1 VSEPVD
7 HEDETRVAAPTT
19 GVRASDVPVVGIVM
33 GSDSD
38 LGTMHD
44 AVEVLTDFD
53 IPHEVG
59 VVSAH
64 RDAHRML
71 EYGTSAAERGLRVLI
86 AGAGGA
92 AHLPGMLASVTSL
105 PVIGVPVPLRHLDGL
120 DSLLSI
126 VQMPAGI
133 PVATVAVGGA
143 KNAGLLAVRILATAD
158 EGLRQALDEH
168 RAELVEESREKDE
181 RVQHRLAGEADG
193 FGFGPPSGTA

>member
-7 HEDETRVAAPTT
+7 HEDETTVAAPST

-53 IPHEVG
+53 IPHEVH

-71 EYGTSAAERGLRVLI
+71 EYGTGAAERGLRVLI

-105 PVIGVPVPLRHLDGL
+105 PVIGVPVPLRYLDGM

-126 VQMPAGI
+126 VQMPGGI

-143 KNAGLLAVRILATAD
+143 KNAGLLAVRILATHD
-158 EGLRQALDEH
+158 DGLREALDEH

-181 RVQHRLAGEADG
+181 RVQHRLAGEAGG
-193 FGFGPPSGTA
+193 FGFGPSNGTA